1 VKKLRLSQR
10 KIATIFLGEVMLNI
24 KRILCNY
31 KQLMIEKLKIVPKE
45 QVGEIE
51 FLNDEI
57 KRVEQALQLG
67 VTINNNL

>member
-1 VKKLRLSQR
+1 
-10 KIATIFLGEVMLNI
+10 
-24 KRILCNY
+24 
-31 KQLMIEKLKIVPKE
+31 MIEKLKIVPKV